1 MEILTVDDVLKLLD
15 RLNIT
20 YLAEGWYR
28 IGNGSE
34 VLTTSP
40 ELDKLFQMLE
50 ETYATDEFLNDLSA
64 LNESI
69 VWLVDFEKGPRT
81 GKWQSLFNDENL
93 NEIWVNL

>member
-1 MEILTVDDVLKLLD
+1 MKILTANDALKLLD

-20 YLAEGWYR
+20 YLAEGLYR

-34 VLTTSP
+34 VLTTSL

-50 ETYATDEFLNDLSA
+50 ETYATDEFLNELSA

-69 VWLVDFEKGPRT
+69 VWLVDFEKDPLT
-81 GKWQSLFNDENL
+81 GKWQSLFKDENL
-93 NEIWVNL
+93 NEIWINL

>member
-1 MEILTVDDVLKLLD
+1 MEILTANDALKLLD

-20 YLAEGWYR
+20 YLAEGLYR

-34 VLTTSP
+34 VLTTSR

-69 VWLVDFEKGPRT
+69 VWLVDFEKILVQESGNHCLMT
-81 GKWQSLFNDENL
+81 K
-93 NEIWVNL
+93 I